1 MGYGVAMRTRF
12 YRHMSAEER
21 ETCSPEQIAGRLQR
35 VYPDDMG
42 NQLSTET
49 IYAALYVLPRGTLR
63 SELLA
68 ALRRR
73 QGPPASGAR
82 DRSRLRQRGGLNR
95 RIL

>member
-21 ETCSPEQIAGRLQR
+21 ETCLPEQIAGRLQR

-68 ALRRR
+68 ALRQAPRPAGLGR
-73 QGPPASGAR
+73 EGPIASPATRWS
-82 DRSRLRQRGGLNR
+82 
-95 RIL
+95 